1 MPGRGLCRIPK
12 ENQRFYR
19 CSQACCNPNH
29 INRMPHPDDLTRFAR
44 HIVLRHIGGPGQQ
57 RLRAAK
63 VLVIGA
69 GGLGSPLLM
78 YLAAAG
84 IGTLGIVDDD
94 TVSLSNLQ
102 RQVIHGTPDIGRS
115 KVESARE
122 AIHRIDP
129 AISVETHATR
139 LTAEN
144 AASLIAGYDVIAD
157 GSDNFDTRYALAD
170 ACALAKKPL
179 VTAAVNEFHGSL
191 TTLRPFEA
199 GPDGRPNPSY
209 RDLFPEKPPPGAIP
223 TCAEAGVLGALV
235 GLVGSMQAIEVIRQI
250 TPFGTPLIGKLL
262 LIDALDMRFETF
274 EYAAG

>member
-1 MPGRGLCRIPK
+1 MPP
-12 ENQRFYR
+12 
-19 CSQACCNPNH
+19 S
-29 INRMPHPDDLTRFAR
+29 DDLTRFAR

-57 RLRAAK
+57 RLRKAR

-84 IGTLGIVDDD
+84 VGTLGIADDD
-94 TVSLSNLQ
+94 RVSLSNLQ
-102 RQVIHGTPDIGRS
+102 RQVIHATPDIDRA
-115 KVESARE
+115 KVDSARD
-122 AIHRIDP
+122 AIMRIDP
-129 AISVETHATR
+129 AIVVEMHPLR

-144 AASLIAGYDVIAD
+144 ALALVAGYDVIAD

-170 ACALAKKPL
+170 ACHAAKKPL

-191 TTLRPFEA
+191 TTLRPFDA
-199 GPDGRPNPSY
+199 GPDGTPNPSW
-209 RDLFPEKPPPGAIP
+209 RDLFPDKPPPGAIP

-235 GLVGSMQAIEVIRQI
+235 GVMGSLQAIEVIRQI

-262 LIDALDMRFETF
+262 MVDALDMRFETF
-274 EYAAG
+274 DYQAG